1 MNLSNLTKYIGSN
14 LLIKAF
20 VFFSQIFVAFFIT
33 PEELGEVKTAQAMV
47 EIFSL
52 LACLGMNASILATAP
67 KVSEQSK
74 REVLYSQV
82 MSFNLCSSLFVVLV
96 LMGVLWSLQF
106 FGWSV
111 PITMYQLMPLII
123 MMSVTTLLVSFI
135 QSEKAFGELAKGQ
148 LLAKLISIPMIVFS
162 CFMYGLLG
170 YIIALYLA
178 AAVTIVFLLRAYGL
192 KMTLLWKGVQQ
203 LKLQWKVAKGA
214 LLSNV
219 LGTFGFYAGLFITNA
234 VIDEPKLVG
243 SYAFAL
249 IIISG
254 FEVIS
259 RSVQQY
265 YIPHFSSEFSHE
277 NLTRIENKFTLLA
290 GSLIIPIVFFL
301 LIITY
306 VDINFKY
313 SDAVC
318 PFLVLFLSWVM
329 SFKYNLKAG
338 YFISCGKTMLNF
350 KASIVNVSLTILLSF
365 YLGYMFGLVGIA
377 IARLVTVIVLIV
389 VYRKL
394 YELS

>member
-14 LLIKAF
+14 LLIKVF
-20 VFFSQIFVAFFIT
+20 VFFSQIVVAFFIT
-33 PEELGEVKTAQAMV
+33 VEELGEVKTAQAMV

-67 KVSEQSK
+67 KILEQSK
-74 REVLYSQV
+74 REALYSQV
-82 MSFNLCSSLFVVLV
+82 MSFNLLSSLLVVLV
-96 LMGVLWSLQF
+96 LMGILWSLQLV
-106 FGWSV
+106 GWSV
-111 PITMYQLMPLII
+111 PVTMYQLMPLII
-123 MMSVTTLLVSFI
+123 IMSVTTLLVSFI

-148 LLAKLISIPMIVFS
+148 LLAKLISIPMIIVS
-162 CFMYGLLG
+162 CFMYGLSG

-178 AAVTIVFLLRAYGL
+178 AAVTTVFLLRAYGL
-192 KMTLLWKGVQQ
+192 KITLLWKGVHQFQ
-203 LKLQWKVAKGA
+203 LQWKIAKGA

-265 YIPHFSSEFSHE
+265 YIPYFTSEFSHE
-277 NLTRIENKFTLLA
+277 NLTRIENKFLSLASLLA
-290 GSLIIPIVFFL
+290 VPVIFILLMIVYL
-301 LIITY
+301 
-306 VDINFKY
+306 DIDFKY
-313 SDAVC
+313 SDAVY
-318 PFLVLFLSWVM
+318 PFLVLFLSWIM

-350 KASIVNVSLTILLSF
+350 KASTINVSLTILLSIF
-365 YLGYMFGLVGIA
+365 LGYMFGLVGVA
-377 IARLVTVIVLIV
+377 VARLVTAMILIV